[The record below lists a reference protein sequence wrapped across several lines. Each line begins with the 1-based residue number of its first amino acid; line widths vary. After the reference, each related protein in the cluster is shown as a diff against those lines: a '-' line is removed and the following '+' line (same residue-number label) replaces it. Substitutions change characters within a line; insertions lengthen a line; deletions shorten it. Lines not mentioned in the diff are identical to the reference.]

1 MSASVDAKQY
11 VAPGTGLHSFIGWS
25 LLIIF
30 GPILFIFLTVI
41 TYGIFLI
48 ALIIAGLTYFSRVR
62 HMKAKLRGS
71 ALQVDEYQFPEIYNS
86 ARAMSERLGLSECP
100 EIYIVEDNHQNA
112 FALKKGSKRYIVLVD
127 DIVFGAMATENANA
141 LAFVLGHELAH
152 HALGHTSF
160 FRSMIRSKY
169 TPLSRLD
176 ELSCDSVAHAL
187 VGDKTAARDA
197 LALLLVG
204 PQLFKSVNKDAL
216 DRQARE
222 VIEDKYTKKV
232 ERHLSHPLLLRRYAR
247 LQELS
252 GN

>member
-141 LAFVLGHELAH
+141 LGFVLGHELAH

-160 FRSMIRSKY
+160 SIHD
-169 TPLSRLD
+169 P
-176 ELSCDSVAHAL
+176 
-187 VGDKTAARDA
+187 
-197 LALLLVG
+197 
-204 PQLFKSVNKDAL
+204 FKIHSAFP
-216 DRQARE
+216 A
-222 VIEDKYTKKV
+222 
-232 ERHLSHPLLLRRYAR
+232 
-247 LQELS
+247 
-252 GN
+252 

>member
-1 MSASVDAKQY
+1 MNASVDAKQY
-11 VAPGTGLHSFIGWS
+11 IAPGTGFHTFVGWS
-25 LLIIF
+25 LLLIF
-30 GPILFIFLTVI
+30 GPILFIALTLVS
-41 TYGIFLI
+41 YGIFLI
-48 ALIIAGLTYFSRVR
+48 ALIIAGLTYFTRVK

-71 ALQVDEYQFPEIYNS
+71 ALQVDESQFPEIHRS
-86 ARAMSERLGLSECP
+86 ALAMSERLGLSECP

-112 FALKKGSKRYIVLVD
+112 FAVKKGSKRYIVLVD
-127 DIVFGAMATENANA
+127 GIVFGAMATGNANA
-141 LAFVLGHELAH
+141 LDFILGHELAH

-169 TPLSRLD
+169 LPLSRLD
-176 ELSCDSVAHAL
+176 ELSCDGVAHAL

-204 PQLFKSVNKDAL
+204 PQLFKSVNKEAL

-232 ERHLSHPLLLRRYAR
+232 ERKLSHPLLLHRYAR

>member
-11 VAPGTGLHSFIGWS
+11 IAPGTGFHTFVGWS
-25 LLIIF
+25 LLLIF
-30 GPILFIFLTVI
+30 GPIIFIALTLVS
-41 TYGIFLI
+41 YGIFLI
-48 ALIIAGLTYFSRVR
+48 ALIIAGLTYFTRVK

-71 ALQVDEYQFPEIYNS
+71 ALQVGEYQFPEIHRS
-86 ARAMSERLGLSECP
+86 ALAMSERLGLSECP

-112 FALKKGSKRYIVLVD
+112 FAVKKGSKRYIVLVD
-127 DIVFGAMATENANA
+127 DIVFGAMATGNANA
-141 LAFVLGHELAH
+141 LDFILGHELAH

-169 TPLSRLD
+169 LPLSRLD
-176 ELSCDSVAHAL
+176 ELSCDGVAHAL

-204 PQLFKSVNKDAL
+204 PQLFKSVNKEAL

-232 ERHLSHPLLLRRYAR
+232 ERKLSHPLLLHRYAR

>member
-1 MSASVDAKQY
+1 MSASVEAKQY

-30 GPILFIFLTVI
+30 GPVLFIILTVI

-48 ALIIAGLTYFSRVR
+48 ALIIGGLTYFSRVR

-71 ALQVDEYQFPEIYNS
+71 ALQVNENQFPEIHRS
-86 ARAMSERLGLSECP
+86 TLAMSERLGLSECP
-100 EIYIVEDNHQNA
+100 EIYILEDNHQNA

-127 DIVFGAMATENANA
+127 DIIYGAMATGDSGA
-141 LAFVLGHELAH
+141 LDFILGHELAH

-176 ELSCDSVAHAL
+176 ELSCDGVAHAL
-187 VGDKTAARDA
+187 VGNKAAARDA

-204 PQLFKSVNKDAL
+204 PQLFKSVNKEAL
-216 DRQARE
+216 DHQARE
-222 VIEDKYTKKV
+222 VIDDKYTKKV
-232 ERHLSHPLLLRRYAR
+232 ERHLSHPLLLHRYAR

>member
-1 MSASVDAKQY
+1 MSASVNAKQY

-25 LLIIF
+25 LLVIF
-30 GPILFIFLTVI
+30 GPLIFVALTAV

-48 ALIIAGLTYFSRVR
+48 ALIIAGLTYFTRVK

-71 ALQVDEYQFPEIYNS
+71 ALQVDEYQFPEIHRS
-86 ARAMSERLGLSECP
+86 ALAMSERLGLSECP

-112 FALKKGSKRYIVLVD
+112 FAVKKGSKSYIVLID
-127 DIVFGAMATENANA
+127 DIVYGAMATGNSGA
-141 LAFVLGHELAH
+141 LDFILGHELAH

-160 FRSMIRSKY
+160 FRAMIRSKY

-176 ELSCDSVAHAL
+176 ELSCDGVAHAL

-204 PQLFKSVNKDAL
+204 PQLFKSVNKEAL

-232 ERHLSHPLLLRRYAR
+232 ERNLSHPLLLRRYAR

>member
-11 VAPGTGLHSFIGWS
+11 VAPGTGFHTFVGWS
-25 LLIIF
+25 LLLIF
-30 GPILFIFLTVI
+30 GPILFIALTAV

-48 ALIIAGLTYFSRVR
+48 GLIIAGLTYFTRVK

-71 ALQVDEYQFPEIYNS
+71 ALQVDESQFPEIHRS
-86 ARAMSERLGLSECP
+86 ALAMSERLGLSECP

-112 FALKKGSKRYIVLVD
+112 FAVKKGSKRYIVLVD
-127 DIVFGAMATENANA
+127 DIVFGAMATGNANA
-141 LAFVLGHELAH
+141 LDFILGHELAH

-169 TPLSRLD
+169 LPLSRLD
-176 ELSCDSVAHAL
+176 ELSCDGVAHAL

-204 PQLFKSVNKDAL
+204 PQLFKSVNKEAL

-232 ERHLSHPLLLRRYAR
+232 ERKLSHPLLLHRYAR

>member
-1 MSASVDAKQY
+1 MW
-11 VAPGTGLHSFIGWS
+11 TI
-25 LLIIF
+25 
-30 GPILFIFLTVI
+30 
-41 TYGIFLI
+41 
-48 ALIIAGLTYFSRVR
+48 
-62 HMKAKLRGS
+62 KLRGS
-71 ALQVDEYQFPEIYNS
+71 ALQVDEYQFPEIHRS
-86 ARAMSERLGLSECP
+86 ALAMSERLGLSECP

-112 FALKKGSKRYIVLVD
+112 FAVKKGSKSYIVLID
-127 DIVFGAMATENANA
+127 DIVYGAMATGNSGA
-141 LAFVLGHELAH
+141 LDFILGHELAH

-160 FRSMIRSKY
+160 FRAMIRSKY
-169 TPLSRLD
+169 TPLCRLD
-176 ELSCDSVAHAL
+176 ELSCDGVAHAL

-204 PQLFKSVNKDAL
+204 PQLFKSVNKEAL

-232 ERHLSHPLLLRRYAR
+232 ERNLSHPLLLRRYAR

>member
-11 VAPGTGLHSFIGWS
+11 IAPGTSLHSSIGWT
-25 LLIIF
+25 LLVIF
-30 GPILFIFLTVI
+30 GPILFVFLTLV
-41 TYGIFLI
+41 TYGIFLVG
-48 ALIIAGLTYFSRVR
+48 LIIAGLTYFSRVK

-71 ALQVDEYQFPEIYNS
+71 ALQVDEYQFPEIYRS
-86 ARAMSERLGLSECP
+86 AQAMSQRLGLPECP

-112 FALKKGSKRYIVLVD
+112 FAVKKGSKRYIVLID
-127 DIVFGAMATENANA
+127 DIVYGALATGNSGAMD
-141 LAFVLGHELAH
+141 FILGHELAH

-160 FRSMIRSKY
+160 FRSLIRSKY
-169 TPLSRLD
+169 LPLSRLD
-176 ELSCDSVAHAL
+176 ELSCDGVAHAL
-187 VGDKTAARDA
+187 VGDTTAARDA

-204 PQLFKSVNKDAL
+204 PQLFKNVNKEAL

-252 GN
+252 